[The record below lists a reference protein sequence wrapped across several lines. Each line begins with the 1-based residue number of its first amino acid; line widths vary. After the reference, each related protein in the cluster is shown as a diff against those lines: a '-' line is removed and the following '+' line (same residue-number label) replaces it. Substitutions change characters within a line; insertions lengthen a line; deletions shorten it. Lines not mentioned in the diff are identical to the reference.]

1 MYQKKQTRPLVIFS
15 YIVPLALFFFF
26 FFKVFVMLMTY
37 PFASSIKSVTEL
49 KNCCLSGENT
59 GPKAAGFVSAA
70 LLASH
75 CARAHFFSIPMAHAS
90 ISPVH
95 KLKLPAFA
103 KLAQS

>member
-1 MYQKKQTRPLVIFS
+1 
-15 YIVPLALFFFF
+15 
-26 FFKVFVMLMTY
+26 MTY